1 MGLEL
6 DWQLAQ
12 KACEYVVEGQW
23 EVRNSTEVVM
33 AQVECHYGLARLG
46 IASLQQQGISFA
58 YQEDTGGAE

>member
-33 AQVECHYGLARLG
+33 A
-46 IASLQQQGISFA
+46 
-58 YQEDTGGAE
+58 